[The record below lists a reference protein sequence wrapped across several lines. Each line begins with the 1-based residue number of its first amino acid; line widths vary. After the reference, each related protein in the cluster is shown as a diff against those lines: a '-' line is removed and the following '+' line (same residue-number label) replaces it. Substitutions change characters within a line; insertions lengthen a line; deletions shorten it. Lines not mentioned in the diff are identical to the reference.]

1 MAETAAIL
9 AIADPQLRRD
19 EGESLT
25 AYLDTRGNWT
35 IGIGRC
41 DPGVTQGMTCTQAQ
55 ADQWLNARL
64 VQICAAFDAGIP
76 WWRGLDAPRAA
87 VLVNIGYNVGAHG
100 FMGWRHTLGYVQ
112 AGNYAMASA
121 ELLMTEPWADEVGD
135 RATRLAAQM
144 RTGVAQ

>member
-1 MAETAAIL
+1 MIE
-9 AIADPQLRRD
+9 RD
-19 EGESLT
+19 EGFESE

-35 IGIGRC
+35 IGYGRC

-55 ADQWLNARL
+55 AQGWMDAS
-64 VQICAAFDAGIP
+64 VAKTMAAFDAGIP
-76 WWRGLDAPRAA
+76 WWRTVDAIRAA
-87 VLVNIGYNVGAHG
+87 VLVDIGYNVGARG

-121 ELLMTEPWADEVGD
+121 ELLATQPWADEVGD

-144 RTGVAQ
+144 ETGTIQ